1 MDVCRIIII
10 GVVVIVLHNAGAD
23 HVMDEIG
30 RFMEEM

>member
-1 MDVCRIIII
+1 MDVCRIII

-23 HVMDEIG
+23 HVMDEIS